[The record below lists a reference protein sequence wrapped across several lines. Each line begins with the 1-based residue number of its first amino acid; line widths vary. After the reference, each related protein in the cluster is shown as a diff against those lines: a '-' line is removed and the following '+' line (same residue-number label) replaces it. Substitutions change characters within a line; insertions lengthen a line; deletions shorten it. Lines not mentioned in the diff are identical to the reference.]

1 MVSKSAGRVVRIRDD
16 RGFGFI
22 QGDDGQEYFFHVSS
36 VVGDPATIAPGRAVI
51 FDAETSPRGLRA
63 GAVEPVD

>member
-1 MVSKSAGRVVRIRDD
+1 MDSKAAGRVVRIRDD

-22 QGDDGQEYFFHVSS
+22 RGDDGQEYFFHVSS
-36 VVGDPATIAPGRAVI
+36 VVGDPTAIEPGRAVI